1 MNYPISGEKMNIE
14 LIKKRLIKISSKER
28 FNHALNVAQVAKDL
42 AIKYGEDKYKAEIA
56 GLLHDC
62 AKDLPEDV
70 LREKIKEF
78 QIELDNMMKKI
89 PKLWHPLVGAE
100 IAKQEFKITDAS
112 ILRAIKIHSTGAAQM
127 SLLDKIIFL
136 SDKIEPLRDNQGVEE
151 VRAIAENSIDKAVL
165 KLLDRGIQYLIKK
178 GLLIHP
184 LTLEARN
191 NMLMR
196 VVFK

>member
-1 MNYPISGEKMNIE
+1 MNIE

-42 AIKYGEDKYKAEIA
+42 AIKHGEDSYKAEIA

-100 IAKQEFKITDAS
+100 IAKQEFKITDVS
-112 ILRAIKIHSTGAAQM
+112 ILRAIRIHSTGAAQM
-127 SLLDKIIFL
+127 SMLDKIIFL

-151 VRAIAENSIDKAVL
+151 VRAIAENSLDKAIL
-165 KLLDRGIQYLIKK
+165 KLLDRGIEYLIKK

>member
-112 ILRAIKIHSTGAAQM
+112 ILRAIRIHSTGAAQM